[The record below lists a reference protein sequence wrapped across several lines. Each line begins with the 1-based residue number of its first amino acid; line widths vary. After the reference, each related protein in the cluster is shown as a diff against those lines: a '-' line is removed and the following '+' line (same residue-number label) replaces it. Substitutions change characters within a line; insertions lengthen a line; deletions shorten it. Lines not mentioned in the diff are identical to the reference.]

1 MNKYTLKITYI
12 DVLLG
17 DMNTILTNNE
27 TGESIEE
34 RWCCQDGVWILEAAW
49 STDGGN
55 QPGLFE
61 TLDENGERTD
71 EILTELSNTP
81 AGEMEI
87 EA

>member
-1 MNKYTLKITYI
+1 MKYTLKITFI

-17 DMNTILTNNE
+17 NMNTLLTNNE

-34 RWCCQDGVWILEAAW
+34 KWWCEDGIWIIEDW
-49 STDGGN
+49 WRTDGGE
-55 QPGLFE
+55 QPGLYE

-71 EILTELSNTP
+71 EILTELANTP